1 MKLLAPAKIN
11 LHLRVGPVNRQ
22 TGFHPLMSWFCTVGL
37 FDTLLIEQDPNSA
50 EPFILT
56 CDDPALPCD
65 ATNLVVRAADALRR
79 SADENGKA
87 LSKIRAQ
94 LQKRIPAG
102 GGLGGGSSDAART
115 LLGLNRM
122 WLLNHSVEY
131 VSGIAATLGSDV
143 PFFLHGPSSV
153 CTSRGEVVRPIRR
166 PRPKW
171 VVLIFPRFAVST
183 PAAYRVFDEM
193 GLGDPDSI
201 RTPPDWQQWAELSA
215 GPLLSRLVNDLEAP
229 AFAMCPE
236 LASLRLTLEKM
247 LGRTVRMSGSGST
260 LFTLFDD
267 FDEAESS
274 AARIQEYCGVRALTT
289 ELAPTICDDLTS
301 PQS

>member
-1 MKLLAPAKIN
+1 
-11 LHLRVGPVNRQ
+11 VNRQ
-22 TGFHPLMSWFCTVGL
+22 SGFHPLMSWFCTVGL
-37 FDTLLIEQDPNSA
+37 FDTLLIEQDLNSA
-50 EPFILT
+50 EGFTLT
-56 CDDPALPCD
+56 CDDPALPRD
-65 ATNLVVRAADALRR
+65 STNLVVRAADALRR
-79 SADENGKA
+79 SASGGREY
-87 LSKIRAQ
+87 LIKIRAQ

-122 WLLNHSVEY
+122 WLLNHSVEHL
-131 VSGIAATLGSDV
+131 SGIAATLGSDV

-153 CTSRGEVVRPIRR
+153 CTSRGEVVMPIRR
-166 PRPKW
+166 PKPKW
-171 VVLIFPRFAVST
+171 AVLIFPRFAVST

-201 RTPPDWQQWAELSA
+201 RTPPDWQQWADLSA

-236 LASLRLTLEKM
+236 LASLRLTLEKS

-267 FDEAESS
+267 FAEAES
-274 AARIQEYCGVRALTT
+274 AVARIHECCGLSALAT